1 MSINP
6 GGRSVQYARLH
17 DRRNRRWSM
26 KETSHCL
33 RHLLRSRSRL
43 RPPRT
48 LHHKMNRLPD
58 QTPGSHLALPF
69 LQRGTRLLLPPDIFP
84 EISLNNWEG
93 LPIEKPGLSQIEFP
107 TPKVVGEGRTFDNPM
122 LHRQGGDTRAL
133 LHLNPGLNTKCRP
146 KCRLNRNI
154 PLPGTKLT
162 LAADISMIAYLPTL
176 LATPDHTRS
185 S

>member
-107 TPKVVGEGRTFDNPM
+107 TPKVVGEEDV
-122 LHRQGGDTRAL
+122 RQSDAAS
-133 LHLNPGLNTKCRP
+133 PGWRYKGAPSPEPRI
-146 KCRLNRNI
+146 KYQMSSQMSSESQY